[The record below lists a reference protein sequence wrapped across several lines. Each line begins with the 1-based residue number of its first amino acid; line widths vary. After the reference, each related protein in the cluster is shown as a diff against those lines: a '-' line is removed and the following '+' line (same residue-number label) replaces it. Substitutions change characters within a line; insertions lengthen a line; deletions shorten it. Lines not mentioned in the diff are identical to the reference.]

1 MNERKQWV
9 MDTVLDHYQT
19 YQEAYEDA
27 KYCSQAEALLHMLQ
41 GKNVFLSGGA
51 GSGKSY
57 TLERFVTCM
66 QQLHP
71 GIHIAITATTGIAAL
86 GIGGTT
92 IHGVSGLGI
101 WKGSYDDYLSTYGD
115 TSPWFRRKQQ
125 ELKELDVLII
135 DEVSMLS
142 AQGLG
147 FVVDRLR
154 DARGSLPQ
162 IIVVGDYT
170 QLPAVARQED
180 IKTYG
185 PMVAQTSYKCPAWKE
200 LNPTICYLDK
210 SWRAEGDDT
219 LKFILDNI
227 ATGKGRTPE
236 NIEALS
242 SIAVTKDVEAD
253 KASILM
259 TTNRDVDTHN
269 KQQQNFNQ
277 GQEWI
282 YEATYTSPRAEE
294 YAKSLGIPDR
304 LCLKDGDRV
313 MITQN
318 IHKIG
323 WEGEVDITHKETGEP
338 AHFPICNGMIGT
350 FFGGFGVP
358 CVEYERDKETYR
370 ILFLDRH
377 AYSQTEVQVVETRT
391 GKIAMNVPIFT
402 VLQYPLKLAYAISVH
417 KSQGQTLD
425 HILVDLTQCWMPN
438 LGYVALS
445 RVRSVDDITLIK
457 RGAKVGSPNALL
469 VTEESLKIKQEIL
482 EESLRNRIPDPK
494 RAIENILDYELP
506 SRTRYARKN
515 KAKRFV

>member
-9 MDTVLDHYQT
+9 MDTILDQYQT
-19 YQEAYEDA
+19 YQEAYQDA
-27 KYCSQAEALLHMLQ
+27 EYCSQAEALLHMLQ

-57 TLERFVTCM
+57 TLERFVNCM
-66 QQLHP
+66 KKLHP

-92 IHGVSGLGI
+92 IHRVSGLGI
-101 WKGSYDDYLSTYGD
+101 WKGSYEDYLSTYGD
-115 TSPWFRRKQQ
+115 TSPWFRRQQ
-125 ELKELDVLII
+125 RELKQIDVLIT

-147 FVVDRLR
+147 FVVDRLK

-170 QLPAVARQED
+170 QLPAVARPED
-180 IKTYG
+180 IEAYG
-185 PMVAQTSYKCPAWKE
+185 PMVAQTSYKCPAWDE

-227 ATGKGRTPE
+227 AIGKGRTPE

-242 SIAVTKDVEAD
+242 SIAVTKDVEASN
-253 KASILM
+253 ASILM
-259 TTNRDVDTHN
+259 TTNRDVDAHN
-269 KQQQNFNQ
+269 ARQQSFNQ
-277 GQEWI
+277 GRQVTYSAI
-282 YEATYTSPRAEE
+282 YDSPQAEN
-294 YAKSLGIPDR
+294 YAKALGIPDE
-304 LCLKDGDRV
+304 LVLKDGDRV

-318 IHKIG
+318 IDPVSPTP
-323 WEGEVDITHKETGEP
+323 EVRIIDMETEDVVT
-338 AHFPICNGMIGT
+338 FPVCNGMIGT
-350 FFGGFGVP
+350 FVAGNRPKVM
-358 CVEYERDKETYR
+358 YEKDGRHYL
-370 ILFLDRH
+370 IQFLDRH
-377 AYSQTEVQVVETRT
+377 AYSQTEVRPVST
-391 GKIAMNVPIFT
+391 GQGTVPMDVPILT
-402 VLQYPLKLAYAISVH
+402 VLQYPIKLAYAISVH

-506 SRTRYARKN
+506 SRTRYSRKN